1 MANLSNINNKFLV
14 TTGGDVAIGVT
25 SPGEKLDVG
34 GNIRVRG
41 VSATKQGVIHN
52 SGSYFSLVSTGDT
65 SDTTG
70 ARIWLGNNS
79 SANAYYQ
86 NASSHYF
93 RDLSSSIKMILNS
106 SGNIGIGT
114 ASPGTLHG
122 VTYGTTRLHVD
133 GGTDRGQMIIEGD
146 SFAGIVLSDNG
157 TTANERVFATSVD
170 DGKYTIKPL
179 NDNGTSTAGGVA
191 VAVLHGGEV
200 GIGTTSPIGKTDIF
214 VGASGYTNNVTT
226 LPVGTWSFAN
236 GSGSNSYPSLVSK
249 SNATGAGMTLVAATD
264 DGAPNGMDFNIRKGD
279 NTDFST
285 LTTSGFTFS
294 RFGTILTTIL
304 RNGNVGIGTT
314 SPVGK
319 FQVSLP
325 TYTNEDTNSQQ
336 AIFGVDSGYG
346 VRIGYNET
354 DNKGY
359 INVLQPGVAWGSLI
373 LQEEIGK
380 VGIGTDS
387 PQRPLHVN
395 GTEGVARFTSTA
407 SGNNGFEVGIGV
419 SSQAFLWLAENSHME
434 FATNNIERMRIDQ
447 NGQMT
452 YQGAEPGTT
461 GIRFQGSGTCNGYAG
476 SLASFYAMDVMRD
489 QGSGKA
495 MNVQGTIDIAA
506 GYGIGFGAASGSG
519 ATSTLLDDYEEGTWT
534 PTVKGDITAGTA
546 TYGAQGGSYT
556 KIGNKVTCWFSILN
570 FSQSGAVGAFTV
582 AGLPFTCITTS
593 AVRGCFGGNLRFYNM
608 DFPNGFDVPSTNLDD
623 NAVQF
628 YILWSRDN
636 STWINQP
643 VKNGGN
649 QYIEGYVTY
658 TTA

>member
-1 MANLSNINNKFLV
+1 M
-14 TTGGDVAIGVT
+14 
-25 SPGEKLDVG
+25 
-34 GNIRVRG
+34 
-41 VSATKQGVIHN
+41 
-52 SGSYFSLVSTGDT
+52 
-65 SDTTG
+65 
-70 ARIWLGNNS
+70 
-79 SANAYYQ
+79 
-86 NASSHYF
+86 
-93 RDLSSSIKMILNS
+93 
-106 SGNIGIGT
+106 
-114 ASPGTLHG
+114 
-122 VTYGTTRLHVD
+122 
-133 GGTDRGQMIIEGD
+133 
-146 SFAGIVLSDNG
+146 
-157 TTANERVFATSVD
+157 
-170 DGKYTIKPL
+170 
-179 NDNGTSTAGGVA
+179 
-191 VAVLHGGEV
+191 
-200 GIGTTSPIGKTDIF
+200 
-214 VGASGYTNNVTT
+214 
-226 LPVGTWSFAN
+226 
-236 GSGSNSYPSLVSK
+236 
-249 SNATGAGMTLVAATD
+249 
-264 DGAPNGMDFNIRKGD
+264 
-279 NTDFST
+279 
-285 LTTSGFTFS
+285 
-294 RFGTILTTIL
+294 
-304 RNGNVGIGTT
+304 
-314 SPVGK
+314 
-319 FQVSLP
+319 
-325 TYTNEDTNSQQ
+325 
-336 AIFGVDSGYG
+336 
-346 VRIGYNET
+346 
-354 DNKGY
+354 
-359 INVLQPGVAWGSLI
+359 
-373 LQEEIGK
+373 
-380 VGIGTDS
+380 
-387 PQRPLHVN
+387 HVN